1 MTTTTKDV
9 YNTYSGVNRATLA
22 RNVELCM
29 TDVLI
34 QLIEDVGL
42 LGPELTELIL
52 EQFDKFEKVKVHG
65 LSTAYHD
72 IDIFYRDPSTQL
84 I

>member
-1 MTTTTKDV
+1 M
-9 YNTYSGVNRATLA
+9 YNRAGLA

-34 QLIEDVGL
+34 QLIEEVRI

-52 EQFDKFEKVKVHG
+52 EQFEKFEKVKKKER
-65 LSTAYHD
+65 LNCT
-72 IDIFYRDPSTQL
+72 FFF
-84 I
+84 

>member
-1 MTTTTKDV
+1 MILCLFLKKKERGRAIARKLTIFFYK
-9 YNTYSGVNRATLA
+9 YYRATLA

-34 QLIEDVGL
+34 QLIEDVRI

-52 EQFDKFEKVKVHG
+52 EQFDKFEKV
-65 LSTAYHD
+65 
-72 IDIFYRDPSTQL
+72 I
-84 I
+84 